1 MPRKRIDRIYSQI
14 GTRIREI
21 RKAKGLSQ
29 EDLAK
34 EVSLERPSIVLIESG
49 RQKLPIDRLYAIAR
63 VLEVQPQDLLPS
75 LSDIFGENGDAPVF
89 VHGGVVMEERA
100 IYEIREIVE
109 KKKKQQ
115 KRKAK
120 Q

>member
-14 GTRIREI
+14 GSRIRDI

-49 RQKLPIDRLYAIAR
+49 RQKLPIDRLYAVAR

-89 VHGGVVMEERA
+89 VHGGAVMEERA